1 MNVLYV
7 AHGHPSQARG
17 GGELAAWRL
26 FKHFSTLYGPT
37 NCGLLA
43 AARSTKSFPPGCEV
57 MGLAANQ
64 WLLKPSSNP
73 VIHNTAVN
81 LGVNSSL
88 HQALRYLEPNL
99 IHMHHYL
106 HLGVDLIHALKLWF
120 PQAKFVLTLHD
131 YWGMCAHEG
140 RLLRRS
146 GDLCPGP
153 EVEACINCLAST
165 EAAAYLA
172 IRAVRMKRFFA
183 AIDHFIAPSYFLKQQ
198 YQTWGISAKKLS
210 VIENLPPTQA
220 QASHQP
226 EFYSTLRLGYFGQV
240 NQWKGLNIILEAVA
254 RALGEGA
261 CICLQVHGIDA
272 DGISEG
278 VEQANPFHLHCAH
291 WLGQI
296 KAGAVQLN
304 GSYHETE
311 LTERLLGV
319 DVLVMGSIW
328 YENSPMVIQEAFCH
342 GLPVL
347 APKLGGMA
355 EKINHNKNGLL
366 YEAANTSALA
376 SLFVQL
382 ATDPKL
388 VARLKANARKAGLGL
403 HRAATQ
409 HERFYAGC
417 LFNNK

>member
-7 AHGHPSQARG
+7 AHGHPNQAKG

-26 FKHFSTLYGPT
+26 FQHFSAIYGPT
-37 NCGLLA
+37 SCGLLA

-64 WLLKPSSNP
+64 WLIKPSSNS
-73 VIHNTAVN
+73 VIHDTAVN
-81 LGVNSSL
+81 LGVYSSL
-88 HQALRYLEPNL
+88 HQSLQYLEPNL

-106 HLGVDLIHALKLWF
+106 HVGVDLIHALKGWF
-120 PQAKFVLTLHD
+120 PQAKIILTLHD

-146 GDLCPGP
+146 GSLCPGP
-153 EVEACINCLAST
+153 DVEACRNCIAIT
-165 EAAAYLA
+165 EASAYLA

-198 YQTWGISAKKLS
+198 YQAWGISAKKLS
-210 VIENLPPTQA
+210 VIENLPPSQ
-220 QASHQP
+220 QQISHEP
-226 EFYSTLRLGYFGQV
+226 EAYSTIKLGYFGQV
-240 NQWKGLNIILEAVA
+240 NQWKGLNLILEAVA
-254 RALGEGA
+254 RALGQGA
-261 CICLQVHGIDA
+261 SICLQVHGIDA
-272 DGISEG
+272 DGIREG
-278 VEQANPFHLHCAH
+278 VEQANPFHLNCAH

-296 KAGAVQLN
+296 KAGVVELKGN
-304 GSYHETE
+304 YHETE
-311 LTERLLGV
+311 LTKRLLGV

-347 APKLGGMA
+347 APRLGGMA

-366 YEAANTSALA
+366 YEAANPSAL
-376 SLFVQL
+376 STLIVKL
-382 ATDPKL
+382 AADPNL
-388 VARLKANARKAGLGL
+388 VATLKANARKAGLGL
-403 HRAATQ
+403 HRAAIQ
-409 HERFYAGC
+409 HERLYTRC
-417 LFNNK
+417 LSNNK

>member
-1 MNVLYV
+1 
-7 AHGHPSQARG
+7 
-17 GGELAAWRL
+17 
-26 FKHFSTLYGPT
+26 
-37 NCGLLA
+37 
-43 AARSTKSFPPGCEV
+43 
-57 MGLAANQ
+57 
-64 WLLKPSSNP
+64 
-73 VIHNTAVN
+73 
-81 LGVNSSL
+81 
-88 HQALRYLEPNL
+88 
-99 IHMHHYL
+99 
-106 HLGVDLIHALKLWF
+106 
-120 PQAKFVLTLHD
+120 
-131 YWGMCAHEG
+131 
-140 RLLRRS
+140 LLRRS
-146 GDLCPGP
+146 GYLCQGP
-153 EVEACINCLAST
+153 EVKACINCLAST

-183 AIDHFIAPSYFLKQQ
+183 AVDHFIAPSYFLKQQ
-198 YQTWGISAKKLS
+198 YQAWGISAKKLS
-210 VIENLPPTQA
+210 VIENLPPTQK
-220 QASHQP
+220 QFSHEP
-226 EFYSTLRLGYFGQV
+226 EAYSTIRLGYFGQV
-240 NQWKGLNIILEAVA
+240 NQWKGLNLILEAVA

-261 CICLQVHGIDA
+261 SICLQVHGIDA

-278 VEQANPFHLHCAH
+278 VEQANPFHLNCAH

-296 KAGAVQLN
+296 KAGAVQLR

-366 YEAANTSALA
+366 YEAANISALA

-382 ATDPKL
+382 TADPKL
-388 VARLKANARKAGLGL
+388 VAKLKANARKAGLGL

-409 HERFYAGC
+409 HEHFYASC